1 MTIAAKHFDPQLGLD
16 IHLYEIPPSPIPIPL
31 PTPHIGIVF
40 DPFDYIPFI
49 GGTVHVHG
57 IKRATAGT
65 GGLNVHIPVGG
76 LWVPPEEA
84 PEGPQFDD
92 QLFMGSQTV
101 VADSAPFSKLCMP
114 VLDCNMVG
122 MIPPLRLK
130 KPKKPSLSLTL
141 PTAVN
146 LAIPSNVSVG
156 GAPTIDMMG
165 LLFQAGFAG
174 ALKGLKAL
182 KKLKRFES
190 AMEKFKA
197 WRKSKFGEMPSGF
210 LKCKV
215 LRAEPV
221 DIRDGSVAVEHEDFA
236 IPGRLPLAWPRVYR
250 SRDLQP
256 GLCGHGWQTPADL
269 HLDIDTDGIAVFVDT
284 DRHVVFPQLP
294 AADGFEHA
302 VTELVDGARLYAE
315 GAAYRVRTKDGLV
328 YAFPRPPR
336 NVAAL
341 GQQRLSIERI
351 EDVCGNHWCFE
362 RIDGRL
368 TRIQESGIDGL
379 QGRFI
384 DVTVHGNHI
393 RQLLL
398 HDPATGINHPLVSY
412 DYDEAG
418 DLVAAIDPLGAP
430 RRFEYAK
437 HHLVRHTDRTGLSF
451 YYEYDARQQVIH
463 AWGDGGLHD
472 YRFHYDE
479 ALQET
484 QVTDSLGHVS
494 LVKFDENGLP
504 LCEIDPLDGVTV
516 FEYDDVGRT
525 TAVVDP
531 MGLRTEFE
539 YDERGNLLKL
549 TRADGSVIETAY
561 DENDHPVAMTDAA
574 GASWQQQWNEHGLLH
589 EQRTPLGATTRY
601 TYDAHGQLTGHI
613 NALGAA
619 TRLAFDRHGSLL
631 ELIDPMGQANRFEH
645 DTLGRLLSRTDA
657 TGRSSRYRYDAKG
670 RLLEIISPTDAR
682 VHCEY
687 DAEGQL
693 VRHRDEAGHV
703 TELTYTGIGQL
714 ACRKQPDG
722 HRVRYEYDTE
732 EQLVAVINQRGER
745 YELKR
750 DPLGRI
756 VEEIDYWGQVRRYD
770 YDAAGRLRRS
780 IDPLGQVLG
789 FDTDALGR
797 ITRKTLPNPQDASR
811 QIHESFRYNAAG
823 QLVELRNTVA
833 HVTRSFDA
841 EGRLLQEVQNGFTVD
856 NIYDALGNRIE
867 RHTSAGNT
875 VRIGFDVLGRPERIA
890 INDAAPITIERN
902 ASGLVVA
909 EQLTPTLRRT
919 LDYNADGLLTAQAV
933 TNDHT
938 PLFDTRYAY
947 DQTGNLTE
955 RTDSV
960 HGTDRYTYDPMGR
973 VLEHTDPAGKL
984 TRWLNDPAGD
994 RLKTRVLEVRMKQAV
1009 GGAPL
1014 ADAWTREGDYDG
1026 RHYVFD
1032 RAGNLIRRQHHQEPG
1047 RPTLHLAWDANQRL
1061 AESHWE
1067 GGDHD
1072 ELRTTYGY
1080 DPLGRRVFKR
1090 NPTHTTWFFWDG
1102 DVLLGEVTHASD
1114 AADAPAPASGGHVVD
1129 FMAAQKRNRVFKAL
1143 HPRTREYVY
1152 HSDTFIPLAMI
1163 DRQRARATRNMVAS
1177 GDNDPGL
1184 KYAGGSNTADD
1195 KSLPSARAEHHECAA
1210 PHAQTGPSQTS
1221 ATATMCTS
1229 TSQRIAPGPGFGGLG
1244 QVALGQ
1250 PNRGAGVTGMTDA
1263 PSLIGVEHKK
1273 CVEHGSLEQPFKT
1286 CTPGGLIL
1294 SATDKA
1300 SLSVMSTAT
1309 EQPTTAVPAR
1319 RQDGDTQQSHLL
1331 SGRTPAIE
1339 WTPVVYHYHVDV
1351 NGCPTRMT
1359 DRNGTVVWGASYATW
1374 GGAPNTSVAQIQNFI
1389 GYQGQQFDQESDL
1402 CYNRHRYYASC
1413 IGTYISQDPI
1423 RLVGGI
1429 SLYQYGPNT
1438 IQWVDPLGL
1447 ARNPI
1452 DPKTG
1457 IRRMPPWMPGVR
1469 GWERQHLVPFAVWR
1483 DFMPQLS
1490 SLGLTMSDVHG
1501 AHNMMYMPR
1510 YASGRPSN
1518 YPNMGLHRGFHP
1530 LHTQYNQRVTRE
1542 LQQLLPH
1549 LRGLSAAD
1557 ARAAFR
1563 DFQMD
1568 LRNRTRTGHLTCAR

>member
-221 DIRDGSVAVEHEDFA
+221 DIRDGSVAVEHEDFV

-341 GQQRLSIERI
+341 GQQRLPIERI
-351 EDVCGNHWCFE
+351 EDLCGNHWCFE

-412 DYDEAG
+412 DYDEGG

-451 YYEYDARQQVIH
+451 HYEYNARQQVIH

-670 RLLEIISPTDAR
+670 RLLEIISPTGAR

-756 VEEIDYWGQVRRYD
+756 VEEIDYWGQGRRYD
-770 YDAAGRLRRS
+770 YDAAGRLCRS
-780 IDPLGQVLG
+780 TDPLGRALG

-797 ITRKTLPNPQDASR
+797 ITRKTLPNPRDANR
-811 QIHESFRYNAAG
+811 QIHETFRYNAAG

-833 HVTRSFDA
+833 HVTRNFDA

-875 VRIGFDVLGRPERIA
+875 VRIGFDVLGRPECIT

-1047 RPTLHLAWDANQRL
+1047 HPTLHLAWDANQRL

-1067 GGDHD
+1067 GGDRE

-1102 DVLLGEVTHASD
+1102 DALLGEVRQGNAIESALGGPATQDGVIDFIASRKRLD
-1114 AADAPAPASGGHVVD
+1114 TFRRLFPAI
-1129 FMAAQKRNRVFKAL
+1129 
-1143 HPRTREYVY
+1143 REYVY
-1152 HSDTFIPLAMI
+1152 RPGTFEPLALI
-1163 DRQRARATRNMVAS
+1163 EHEAPDRQETPSSPPPHPATLVESESTNNPVRPARLDSGRGPMAQVESAHTLGLLGSTASLATRAS
-1177 GDNDPGL
+1177 RAKAPLASRDPGHHALVYPVSGLGISQREGNATMQSQRALTLAPNEEPPSAVLQPSRTSVYYFHNDPNGC
-1184 KYAGGSNTADD
+1184 
-1195 KSLPSARAEHHECAA
+1195 P
-1210 PHAQTGPSQTS
+1210 
-1221 ATATMCTS
+1221 
-1229 TSQRIAPGPGFGGLG
+1229 QRITDAQG
-1244 QVALGQ
+1244 QVAWAGSQRLWGE
-1250 PNRGAGVTGMTDA
+1250 PNDA
-1263 PSLIGVEHKK
+1263 RIENLKSQIGFLNQYHDDE
-1273 CVEHGSLEQPFKT
+1273 C
-1286 CTPGGLIL
+1286 GLL
-1294 SATDKA
+1294 
-1300 SLSVMSTAT
+1300 
-1309 EQPTTAVPAR
+1309 
-1319 RQDGDTQQSHLL
+1319 
-1331 SGRTPAIE
+1331 
-1339 WTPVVYHYHVDV
+1339 
-1351 NGCPTRMT
+1351 
-1359 DRNGTVVWGASYATW
+1359 
-1374 GGAPNTSVAQIQNFI
+1374 
-1389 GYQGQQFDQESDL
+1389 
-1402 CYNRHRYYASC
+1402 YNRFRYF
-1413 IGTYISQDPI
+1413 DP
-1423 RLVGGI
+1423 GSG
-1429 SLYQYGPNT
+1429 QYVT
-1438 IQWVDPLGL
+1438 RDPLGL
-1447 ARNPI
+1447 LAGTNLYSYPANPLMYADPLGLI
-1452 DPKTG
+1452 DLGYKGPDGSGYTIYALVDRKTG
-1457 IRRMPPWMPGVR
+1457 TVKY
-1469 GWERQHLVPFAVWR
+1469 V
-1483 DFMPQLS
+1483 
-1490 SLGLTMSDVHG
+1490 GLTENARFWDRMNEHATSGRLHG
-1501 AHNMMYMPR
+1501 ALESIELDSAET
-1510 YASGRPSN
+1510 YAEARGKEQFYIEQHKTMQTSARGKAFG
-1518 YPNMGLHRGFHP
+1518 PNAEGNRQAGFDIARTDTRGK
-1530 LHTQYNQRVTRE
+1530 
-1542 LQQLLPH
+1542 
-1549 LRGLSAAD
+1549 
-1557 ARAAFR
+1557 AFR
-1563 DFQMD
+1563 KHYDAMTPESAGC
-1568 LRNRTRTGHLTCAR
+1568 RI

>member
-250 SRDLQP
+250 SRNLQS

-315 GAAYRVRTKDGLV
+315 GTAYRVRTKDGLV

-351 EDVCGNHWCFE
+351 EDLCGNHWCFE

-430 RRFEYAK
+430 RTFEYAK

-451 YYEYDARQQVIH
+451 HYEYNALQQVIH

-484 QVTDSLGHVS
+484 EVTDSLSHVS

-549 TRADGSVIETAY
+549 TRADGSAVETAY

-574 GASWQQQWNEHGLLH
+574 GANWQQQWNEHGLLH

-687 DAEGQL
+687 DAEDQL
-693 VRHRDEAGHV
+693 VRYRDEAGHV
-703 TELTYTGIGQL
+703 TQLDYTGIGQL
-714 ACRKQPDG
+714 ARRRQPDG
-722 HRVRYEYDTE
+722 HDVRYEYDTE
-732 EQLVAVINQRGER
+732 ERLVAVINQRAER

-756 VEEIDYWGQVRRYD
+756 VEEIDYWGQGRRYD

-780 IDPLGQVLG
+780 TDPLGRVLG

-797 ITRKTLPNPQDASR
+797 ITRKTLPNPRDANR
-811 QIHESFRYNAAG
+811 QIHETFRYNEAG

-833 HVTRSFDA
+833 HVTRNFDA

-875 VRIGFDVLGRPERIA
+875 VRIGFDVLGRPERIT

-947 DQTGNLTE
+947 DRTGNLTE

-960 HGTDRYTYDPMGR
+960 HGTDRYNYDPMGR

-1102 DVLLGEVTHASD
+1102 DALLGEVAQPNEA
-1114 AADAPAPASGGHVVD
+1114 AADHTLEPVTQSNVIDFVAASRRLD
-1129 FMAAQKRNRVFKAL
+1129 ALTTL
-1143 HPRTREYVY
+1143 HPKAREYVCNPGTY
-1152 HSDTFIPLAMI
+1152 EPLALVDNNI
-1163 DRQRARATRNMVAS
+1163 AQAS
-1177 GDNDPGL
+1177 TL
-1184 KYAGGSNTADD
+1184 AAD
-1195 KSLPSARAEHHECAA
+1195 
-1210 PHAQTGPSQTS
+1210 G
-1221 ATATMCTS
+1221 
-1229 TSQRIAPGPGFGGLG
+1229 
-1244 QVALGQ
+1244 
-1250 PNRGAGVTGMTDA
+1250 
-1263 PSLIGVEHKK
+1263 IGN
-1273 CVEHGSLEQPFKT
+1273 EQPVS
-1286 CTPGGLIL
+1286 L
-1294 SATDKA
+1294 SATLVIKSDLAQKKK
-1300 SLSVMSTAT
+1300 STAGT
-1309 EQPTTAVPAR
+1309 AALPSLTKARVTDHSGPEPGSLRLSLGHGAMLGGVPSLVPPRPTPATGEALAPPQAPDTASHALPRSPAYDGQGDEPMGRWIAFYHNEPNGSPAR
-1319 RQDGDTQQSHLL
+1319 ITNAAGETLWSV
-1331 SGRTPAIE
+1331 SYTA
-1339 WTPVVYHYHVDV
+1339 
-1351 NGCPTRMT
+1351 
-1359 DRNGTVVWGASYATW
+1359 WGAIQ
-1374 GGAPNTSVAQIQNFI
+1374 QIHTAKIKNPLRL
-1389 GYQGQQFDQESDL
+1389 QGQYEDPESGL
-1402 CYNRHRYYASC
+1402 SYNRHRYYASQL
-1413 IGTYISQDPI
+1413 GQFISSDPL
-1423 RLVGGI
+1423 RMLAGEN
-1429 SLYQYGPNT
+1429 LYAYASNS
-1438 IQWVDPLGL
+1438 IEWSDPLGL
-1447 ARNPI
+1447 AP
-1452 DPKTG
+1452 TQSG
-1457 IRRMPPWMPGVR
+1457 VPGVANNEFSD
-1469 GWERQHLVPFAVWR
+1469 WFNN
-1483 DFMPQLS
+1483 
-1490 SLGLTMSDVHG
+1490 LTPDEFDEEWAKHSDVIKNRLRHPGGMHEWLLVSRANVFKRWGIKAEQIWTWRTPTRSTGGINPNWKHG
-1501 AHNMMYMPR
+1501 RAGSTTAHNEVLDIIDSSTSFEQFKR
-1510 YASGRPSN
+1510 RLNNWASYRLTNGNDDLPA
-1518 YPNMGLHRGFHP
+1518 GLRIEGC
-1530 LHTQYNQRVTRE
+1530 
-1542 LQQLLPH
+1542 
-1549 LRGLSAAD
+1549 
-1557 ARAAFR
+1557 
-1563 DFQMD
+1563 
-1568 LRNRTRTGHLTCAR
+1568 RT